1 MLDLE
6 NAEETEI
13 KLKTSV
19 GSQKNQG
26 NTRKTS
32 TPALLITPKPLTV
45 WIITN
50 CEKNFKDMGI
60 PGPPYLLP
68 EKSVCRSR
76 SNS

>member
-1 MLDLE
+1 MFMLDLE

-45 WIITN
+45 WIMTN
-50 CEKNFKDMGI
+50 CEMGI
-60 PGPPYLLP
+60 PDHLTCP
-68 EKSVCRSR
+68 
-76 SNS
+76 